1 MHRWELVIEGDQ
13 DMQRHQRQ
21 PRGCRAAPRRRQRLV
36 IAIDQD
42 LQQHQ
47 VMRANAGLRIGAG
60 SAPRSGRRTRR

>member
-13 DMQRHQRQ
+13 DMQRHQCQ

-36 IAIDQD
+36 IAVDQD

-47 VMRANAGLRIGAG
+47 
-60 SAPRSGRRTRR
+60 